1 MYCFWLHNWLKKT
14 SSFTKSDQEIEE
26 MDCLKLRCV
35 MFCHVEMFL
44 CAFPDV
50 GDDVCLVC
58 WATLCQ
64 LHLAFSNK

>member
-14 SSFTKSDQEIEE
+14 SSFTKSDQEIVE

-44 CAFPDV
+44 YAFPDV
-50 GDDVCLVC
+50 GDDDLLGLLGHFMPAPPCL
-58 WATLCQ
+58 Q
-64 LHLAFSNK
+64 